1 MEVKRLLAPYG
12 KRSAAPDR
20 DAVGL
25 TFRFH
30 TFMMTVKKE
39 RFMKLSAP
47 MFSTWLIAVIIGGI
61 GILQHFRV
69 LHIAALAPY
78 SIHLIVAG
86 FALLVL
92 ATLLRKL

>member
-1 MEVKRLLAPYG
+1 
-12 KRSAAPDR
+12 
-20 DAVGL
+20 
-25 TFRFH
+25 
-30 TFMMTVKKE
+30 
-39 RFMKLSAP
+39 MKLSAP

-61 GILQHFRV
+61 GILQHFHV

-78 SIHLIVAG
+78 SVHLIVIG